1 MKNNT
6 LSEFIWSELTA
17 LQNFQRKNIEMFES
31 SDEKYANISADN
43 EDIYDKELLAVEQA
57 GGN

>member
-31 SDEKYANISADN
+31 SDDKYANISADN